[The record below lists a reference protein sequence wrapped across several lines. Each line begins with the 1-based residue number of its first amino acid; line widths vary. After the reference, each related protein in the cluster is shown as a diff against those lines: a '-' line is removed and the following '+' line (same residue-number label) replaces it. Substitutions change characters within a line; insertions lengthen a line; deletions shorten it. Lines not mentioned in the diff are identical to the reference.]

1 MYFTENKR
9 ELKPIKIVVI
19 GPESTGKTTL
29 AKQLADHYQTTWVKE
44 YAREFIENLDRDYTE
59 NDLLAIAKGQ
69 IRAEETLLAK
79 ARTVLVCDTD
89 LIVVQIWSEVKY
101 GRCDDWIL
109 EQIKVRDYD
118 LYLLCGTDIPW
129 EFDAQREHPAF
140 RNELYAMYLEILK
153 KYPKNYVELIGN
165 KANRLNDSIQKIDT
179 LLL

>member
-69 IRAEETLLAK
+69 IRAEEALLAK

-101 GRCDDWIL
+101 GRCDAWIL
-109 EQIKVRDYD
+109 EQIRVRDYD

-129 EFDAQREHPAF
+129 EFDVQREHPTF
-140 RNELYAMYLEILK
+140 RNELYAVYLETLK
-153 KYPKNYVELIGN
+153 KYPKNYVELVGN
-165 KANRLNDSIQKIDT
+165 KVTRLNDSIQKIDT